1 MLKKKIIFIEDNQ
14 DTLDSVKFT
23 LEAEN
28 FEFYGATSGTQGI
41 AMLTKYRIDLLL
53 LDIGMPN
60 MNGFEVCRAIKNQP
74 SINLP
79 VIFVSASADAASIA
93 RAFSLGADDYIIK
106 PFEPSDLV
114 TRVKRVLD
122 KYDRS

>member
-1 MLKKKIIFIEDNQ
+1 MKKKIIFIEDNQ
-14 DTLDSVKFT
+14 DTLDSVKYT

-28 FEFYGATSGTQGI
+28 FDFYGATSGTQGI
-41 AMLTKYRIDLLL
+41 AMLTKFRIDLLL

-60 MNGFEVCRAIKNQP
+60 MNGFEVCRAIKSQP

-79 VIFVSASADAASIA
+79 VIFISAHSDAASIA

-114 TRVKRVLD
+114 TRVKRVLE